1 MIFTMQFCFLSCI
14 MLSLCHGFLLA
25 NKTGISSVGTPGLT
39 DSHYLILTDALGVQK
54 QLLSQMETFVLRLQ
68 NELKTVNQ
76 EVKDLKSGNSAGH
89 SFAIVELK
97 NETSELRGKSAQLQ
111 KSYDVLQKKFD
122 TIQNENNVLKHDNT
136 ALKLQMSNWN
146 NFSVL
151 INQKLNSFTHS
162 IAASN
167 IQNVTTIQSS
177 VDTLKSQ
184 VKLLNTRFSSLSWT
198 STSRGQDFL
207 ALLDKSNVAD
217 LKLET
222 FEQNYALDGN
232 STKDRFQSLEQ
243 NFTSLSSEIR
253 TLKGK
258 VQDMNQPVAL
268 TSCISSSVDY
278 RKGQIIKF
286 PVTKTSIGINNVT
299 EFHTTGTFTCET
311 SGVYLLAVHIANSGN
326 SNAVFALYKNSK
338 VISYVMVVYGTH
350 STDYNSGSGTVVV
363 EMKAGDI
370 LLAKAIENFNVQ
382 GFFYS
387 CFTVLKI
394 N

>member
-1 MIFTMQFCFLSCI
+1 MFPSFISVWTCNRKGVMIFTMQFCFLSCI

-25 NKTGISSVGTPGLT
+25 NKTSISSVGTPGLT

-97 NETSELRGKSAQLQ
+97 NETSEFREKSAQLQ

-122 TIQNENNVLKHDNT
+122 TIQNENNVLKHDNV
-136 ALKLQMSNWN
+136 ALKVQMSNWN

-184 VKLLNTRFSSLSWT
+184 VKILNTRFSSLSWT
-198 STSRGQDFL
+198 YTSRGQDFL

-258 VQDMNQPVAL
+258 VQDMNQP
-268 TSCISSSVDY
+268 
-278 RKGQIIKF
+278 
-286 PVTKTSIGINNVT
+286 
-299 EFHTTGTFTCET
+299 GT
-311 SGVYLLAVHIANSGN
+311 
-326 SNAVFALYKNSK
+326 
-338 VISYVMVVYGTH
+338 
-350 STDYNSGSGTVVV
+350 
-363 EMKAGDI
+363 
-370 LLAKAIENFNVQ
+370 
-382 GFFYS
+382 
-387 CFTVLKI
+387 
-394 N
+394 

>member
-1 MIFTMQFCFLSCI
+1 MIFTMQFSFLSCI
-14 MLSLCHGFLLA
+14 MLSLCHGFLLT
-25 NKTGISSVGTPGLT
+25 NKTGISSVGTPALT

-97 NETSELRGKSAQLQ
+97 NETSELREKSAQLQ

-122 TIQNENNVLKHDNT
+122 TIQNENNVLKHDNV
-136 ALKLQMSNWN
+136 ALKVQMSNWN

-184 VKLLNTRFSSLSWT
+184 VKILNTRFSSLSWT

-258 VQDMNQPVAL
+258 VQDMNQP
-268 TSCISSSVDY
+268 
-278 RKGQIIKF
+278 
-286 PVTKTSIGINNVT
+286 
-299 EFHTTGTFTCET
+299 
-311 SGVYLLAVHIANSGN
+311 
-326 SNAVFALYKNSK
+326 
-338 VISYVMVVYGTH
+338 
-350 STDYNSGSGTVVV
+350 
-363 EMKAGDI
+363 
-370 LLAKAIENFNVQ
+370 
-382 GFFYS
+382 
-387 CFTVLKI
+387 
-394 N
+394 